1 MRRGVRSNYSELE
14 DRVSFMELV
23 SPTSEGKPPLPTTP
37 KPDFSTFYSAG
48 RSSRSLERGPPNQEH
63 GRRSHKISTNSR
75 SNSRANSYEDNVNMQ
90 PPPTSNTLDP
100 LSRADLVRK
109 SRKLAQVFGQTPD
122 GASLLPAPSGMA
134 DSSERNL
141 MRGSFLDIASPTTS
155 RHHSSISM
163 AAPRKASAGDAQ
175 ERVKENV
182 DRMKSKGIWPPPAST
197 HYISA
202 VSGRRHSTPL
212 TPDEFEFLNDL
223 HRREPISGA
232 ETEQQASS
240 TLGSADDGNLI
251 EIGDAQEVEGDS
263 ASFIDWDDES
273 PGLNENRSKNKDRD
287 THPVE
292 LLTQSPSGSR
302 SSSRRTSLS
311 SLAFA
316 PPSAYPGG
324 APRNSFTREDYI
336 GTELPVA
343 PFDEADDDGQA
354 RKRHLDR
361 QPSLVSLITPSLMS
375 PEERT
380 EAEKRR
386 KREKIAKLHRFLG
399 SRVPTEL
406 VLGQTDEESE
416 SGLPGLSTL
425 PMGEETDLEGSS
437 EEKRSWKRGMG
448 KVTRRRSGSE
458 SGISSD
464 WSDIRDRR
472 KDDMAEDEKLRMVKR
487 AVRLEK
493 VFGVAPP
500 QTLYAYGH
508 VPHAHSHSSPGVIA
522 SSVPPTM
529 IRSSS
534 TGAAEIPNSLTSK
547 RSHARPASRE
557 LLLPKNTTNQSATEI
572 ESGDVSATLRVSR
585 PRGASL
591 TYTHYEHSLNSLGD
605 ILDRD
610 DRASLQEL
618 HDLLYQ
624 AGEVEGGLEPDQDV
638 IGKDFD
644 PLGYTSGHS
653 SGSVRSERRR
663 SLPAL
668 LARTS
673 IASLNSIDSV
683 ASMISKVSLDD
694 ADVEAND
701 GTFQVRRRRAAKLTQ
716 FFGVD
721 YRDLVQD
728 VLDSIEKGVELESG
742 RGLSE
747 QEAEDLLRKLRTLK
761 GKRTGILS

>member
-163 AAPRKASAGDAQ
+163 AAPRKASTGDAQ

-416 SGLPGLSTL
+416 SGLPGLSTF

-500 QTLYAYGH
+500 QTF
-508 VPHAHSHSSPGVIA
+508 PGVIA

-534 TGAAEIPNSLTSK
+534 TGAAEIPHSLTSK
-547 RSHARPASRE
+547 GSRARPASRE

-701 GTFQVRRRRAAKLTQ
+701 
-716 FFGVD
+716 
-721 YRDLVQD
+721 VQD

>member
-1 MRRGVRSNYSELE
+1 
-14 DRVSFMELV
+14 MELV

-48 RSSRSLERGPPNQEH
+48 RSSRSLERGLPNQEH
-63 GRRSHKISTNSR
+63 GRRSHKISSPNSR

-122 GASLLPAPSGMA
+122 GASLLPATSGMA

-240 TLGSADDGNLI
+240 TVGSADDGNLI
-251 EIGDAQEVEGDS
+251 EIGDAQEVEGDG

-273 PGLNENRSKNKDRD
+273 PGLNENRSKNKGRD
-287 THPVE
+287 SHPVE
-292 LLTQSPSGSR
+292 
-302 SSSRRTSLS
+302 
-311 SLAFA
+311 
-316 PPSAYPGG
+316 
-324 APRNSFTREDYI
+324 
-336 GTELPVA
+336 
-343 PFDEADDDGQA
+343 
-354 RKRHLDR
+354 HLDR

-416 SGLPGLSTL
+416 SGLPGLSTFS
-425 PMGEETDLEGSS
+425 MGEETDLEGSS

-508 VPHAHSHSSPGVIA
+508 VPHAHSHSIPGVIA

-534 TGAAEIPNSLTSK
+534 TGAAEIPHSLTSK
-547 RSHARPASRE
+547 GSRARPASRE
-557 LLLPKNTTNQSATEI
+557 LLLPKNTINQSATEI
-572 ESGDVSATLRVSR
+572 ESGDVSASLRVSR

-618 HDLLYQ
+618 HELLYQ
-624 AGEVEGGLEPDQDV
+624 AGEVEGGPEPDQD
-638 IGKDFD
+638 IMGKDFD

-747 QEAEDLLRKLRTLK
+747 QEAEDLLKKLRTLK

>member
-1 MRRGVRSNYSELE
+1 
-14 DRVSFMELV
+14 MELV

-37 KPDFSTFYSAG
+37 KPNFSTFYSAG
-48 RSSRSLERGPPNQEH
+48 RSSRSLERGLPNQEH
-63 GRRSHKISTNSR
+63 GRRSHKISSPNSR

-122 GASLLPAPSGMA
+122 GASLLPATSGMA

-155 RHHSSISM
+155 RHYSSISM
-163 AAPRKASAGDAQ
+163 AAPRKASTGDAQ

-240 TLGSADDGNLI
+240 NVGSGDDGNLI
-251 EIGDAQEVEGDS
+251 EIGDAQEVEGDR

-273 PGLNENRSKNKDRD
+273 PGLNENRSKNKDKGRD
-287 THPVE
+287 IHPVE
-292 LLTQSPSGSR
+292 
-302 SSSRRTSLS
+302 
-311 SLAFA
+311 
-316 PPSAYPGG
+316 
-324 APRNSFTREDYI
+324 
-336 GTELPVA
+336 
-343 PFDEADDDGQA
+343 
-354 RKRHLDR
+354 HLDR

-416 SGLPGLSTL
+416 SGLPGLSTFS
-425 PMGEETDLEGSS
+425 MGEETDLEGSS

-508 VPHAHSHSSPGVIA
+508 APHAHVPHAHSHSSPGVVA
-522 SSVPPTM
+522 SYVPPTM

-547 RSHARPASRE
+547 RSRARPASRE
-557 LLLPKNTTNQSATEI
+557 LLLPKNTINQSATEI
-572 ESGDVSATLRVSR
+572 ESGDVSATLQVSR

-618 HDLLYQ
+618 HELLYQ
-624 AGEVEGGLEPDQDV
+624 AGEVEGGPEPDQD
-638 IGKDFD
+638 IMGKDFD
-644 PLGYTSGHS
+644 PLGYASGHS